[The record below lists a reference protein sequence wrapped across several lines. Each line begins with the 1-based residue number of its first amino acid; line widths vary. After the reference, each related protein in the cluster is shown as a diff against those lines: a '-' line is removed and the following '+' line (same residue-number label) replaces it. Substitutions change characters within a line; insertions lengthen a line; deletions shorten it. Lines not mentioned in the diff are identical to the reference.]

1 LFLLPFGLGSSGYAD
16 RIAHASQLLRDV
28 RAFLSA
34 IVREEGRP
42 DTVVLASKLAAV
54 GYRLTIRTA
63 LGGGAGRSCFHNLH
77 HEFLLVMGHPES
89 GTPQDK
95 EFIVDPN
102 FRCDG
107 RFVFSAE
114 DPYVVGTESC
124 FECLFPVT
132 CSKSFALPKQ

>member
-1 LFLLPFGLGSSGYAD
+1 ML
-16 RIAHASQLLRDV
+16 QLLRDV

-77 HEFLLVMGHPES
+77 HEFLLVMGDPEF

-95 EFIVDPN
+95 EFIVDPH
-102 FRCDG
+102 FRCDC
-107 RFVFSAE
+107 RSLFPAE
-114 DPYVVGTESC
+114 ESC
-124 FECLFPVT
+124 KIGKECCSGCLFPLT
-132 CSKSFALPKQ
+132 CSDSIALPKQ

>member
-1 LFLLPFGLGSSGYAD
+1 M
-16 RIAHASQLLRDV
+16 SQLLRDV

-77 HEFLLVMGHPES
+77 HEFLLVMGDPEF

-107 RFVFSAE
+107 GSVFPAE
-114 DPYVVGTESC
+114 DPYMVGTGSC
-124 FECLFPVT
+124 PGCLFLNT
-132 CSKSFALPKQ
+132 CSNSITLPKQ